1 MRKILGIGFILILTM
16 GLLAA
21 CGSDSVENNQDTNK
35 NNQESNQNNTANN
48 TKDDS
53 NSDKEILKMA
63 TSADFPPFESRNPEG
78 EFQGLDIELAEMIAD
93 ELGYELEIEDMKFGG
108 LVGALQADRVDM
120 VLSGM
125 SADEKRKQNVDF
137 SIEYNE
143 STEMF
148 ITKPDNK
155 VEAMDNLKG
164 KTVGVQLG
172 SIQDEGAEKLKD
184 EYDFEIKKVDDAAI
198 LIQELMS
205 NRIDVVYM
213 DKEVAIGYVDEQ
225 NLFGFDDPSGSSPGM
240 AIAFP
245 KGSEL
250 VDSVNNVLKDLEES
264 GKLQELKD
272 KWLSE

>member
-1 MRKILGIGFILILTM
+1 MKRLIGIGFLLILTM
-16 GLLAA
+16 GLLVA
-21 CGSDSVENNQDTNK
+21 CNGEDNK
-35 NNQESNQNNTANN
+35 NNNSTQKNNNNEKVDNNDAN
-48 TKDDS
+48 KSDD
-53 NSDKEILKMA
+53 KVLKMG

-78 EFQGLDIELAEMIAD
+78 EFIGFDIELAEMIAE
-93 ELGYELEIEDMKFGG
+93 ELGYKLEIEDMKFGG
-108 LVGALQADRVDM
+108 LVGALQANRLDM

-125 SADEKRKQNVDF
+125 SADEKRRENVDF
-137 SIEYNE
+137 SVEYNQ
-143 STEMF
+143 SSEMF
-148 ITKPDNK
+148 ISKPDK
-155 VEAMDNLKG
+155 KIEDVEGLKG

-213 DKEVAIGYVDEQ
+213 DKEVAVGYVEAQ
-225 NLFGFDDPSGSSPGM
+225 KLFGFDDPTGSSPGM

-245 KGSEL
+245 KGSDL
-250 VDSVNNVLKDLEES
+250 VDPVNEVLKKLEEN

-272 KWLSE
+272 KWLTE